1 MQDRV
6 PRDRVRLAAPRM
18 HPLSAQQQHEATRL
32 LAALLADAA
41 ERHGHKAGRE
51 CRADRCSVPFS
62 GPASVRSS
70 GWTRGPSSVE
80 IPSKQARSAAGK
92 QPRQ

>member
-18 HPLSAQQQHEATRL
+18 QRLSAQQGHEATGL
-32 LAALLADAA
+32 LAALLTAAA
-41 ERHGHKAGRE
+41 ETE
-51 CRADRCSVPFS
+51 CGADRCSVPFS
-62 GPASVRSS
+62 DPSSVRSS
-70 GWTRGPSSVE
+70 GWTRGPSSME
-80 IPSKQARSAAGK
+80 IPSKQARSTAGK

>member
-6 PRDRVRLAAPRM
+6 PSDRVRLTAPRI
-18 HPLSAQQQHEATRL
+18 HRLSVEQQHEATRL
-32 LAALLADAA
+32 LAALLANAA
-41 ERHGHKAGRE
+41 ERHGHEAERE
-51 CRADRCSVPFS
+51 CTAGRCSVPFS

-70 GWTRGPSSVE
+70 GWTRGPSNAE
-80 IPSKQARSAAGK
+80 IPSKQAISTTGK